1 MQTITCSRGE
11 LLPSKVVCVGR
22 NYVEHIRELNNET
35 PDEMVVFHKSNS
47 AISPHLYSRHLDEP
61 LHYEAELCFLVD
73 NHQFVAVAV
82 GLDLTKRETQSR
94 LKGQGLPWEKAKSF
108 HASALF
114 SRFVDL
120 GDMDI
125 EQLKLELLINS
136 VRVQA
141 GGVTEM
147 IHKPEQILT
156 QILTYTEL
164 EDGDVVMTGTP
175 KGVGVVEKGDVFLAR
190 LKHAERIVTE
200 IQWVAQ

>member
-11 LLPSKVVCVGR
+11 LSPSKVVCVGR

-35 PDEMVVFHKSNS
+35 PNEMVVFHKSNS
-47 AISPHLYSRHLDEP
+47 AISAHLHSRHLDEP
-61 LHYEAELCFLVD
+61 LHYEAELCFLVERG
-73 NHQFVAVAV
+73 QFVSVAV

-94 LKGQGLPWEKAKSF
+94 LKGKGLPWEKAKSF

-120 GDMDI
+120 GDMPI

-141 GGVTEM
+141 GGVSEM

-156 QILTYTEL
+156 QILAYTDL
-164 EDGDVVMTGTP
+164 EDGDIVMTGTP
-175 KGVGVVEKGDVFLAR
+175 KGVGVVEQGDVFLAR
-190 LKHAERIVTE
+190 LKNADTIITE